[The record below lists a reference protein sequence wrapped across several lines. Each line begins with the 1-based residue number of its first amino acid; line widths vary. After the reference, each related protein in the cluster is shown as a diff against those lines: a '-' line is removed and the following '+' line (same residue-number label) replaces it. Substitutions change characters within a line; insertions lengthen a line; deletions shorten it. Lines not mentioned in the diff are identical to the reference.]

1 MVVAEFRITT
11 AGANASMSDDIAKA
25 VRIIDASGL
34 RYEVH
39 PMGTIV
45 QGSVDEVFDLFRKCH
60 KAVARNA
67 ERVFSTITIDDR
79 RDRRGGRTR
88 RSIQSKT
95 QSVQRKLG
103 KKPGR

>member
-25 VRIIDASGL
+25 VKIIDASGL

-45 QGSVDEVFDLFRKCH
+45 QGSVDEVFDLFRRCH
-60 KAVARNA
+60 KAVARKA

-79 RDRRGGRTR
+79 RDRASRTR
-88 RSIQSKT
+88 RPMQSKM
-95 QSVQRKLG
+95 QSIRHKLG
-103 KKPGR
+103 KKLQR